1 MRDTETEKRDG
12 RIMNKKIK
20 RLLTDTVVLAMGTF
34 ASKLLVFLMLPLYTE
49 YLTPGMYST
58 ADLIT
63 QAANLIIPFACL
75 GMTDAVFRFV
85 SEKQTDKGAVLSSG
99 LFILLIG
106 VAAFGVL
113 SPVLALFSK
122 FDGYVW
128 LIVVYVIAAD
138 IHSLFAQYIRA
149 QGRTRLFAVQGIVNT
164 AFTIGLNILFLVVF
178 KMNITGYV
186 LSTVVADLLSTV
198 FIIAVSR
205 PLKDIKLSLIRKD
218 LIREMLKYC
227 LPLIPTTIFWW
238 ITNVSDRYIVSE
250 ICGDSVNGLYAAA
263 YKIPTLLTLASA
275 VFNEAWQYFA
285 FSGKRSKG
293 EDRESEKTPE
303 ETAREERE
311 NSYYFERTFAAFSTV
326 MMLACSFLMLLCK
339 PLINIL
345 LADSYRDAWIYVPI
359 LLVAT
364 VFTALVTFLSSTY
377 ALRKKT
383 VMSLVTAAVGAVVNI
398 VFNILLIPVFGANG
412 AAFATLLCY
421 ALVFVIRSVNV
432 RKYVKFRIYK
442 PTFII
447 STAVLA
453 AQCASIVVS
462 GEYNIIF
469 QSLFVCALIAVNI
482 PTIFSTLKAMF
493 LKN

>member
-1 MRDTETEKRDG
+1 
-12 RIMNKKIK
+12 MNKKIK

-49 YLTPGMYST
+49 YLTPSMYST

-75 GMTDAVFRFV
+75 GITDAVFRFV
-85 SEKQTDKGAVLSSG
+85 SEKQTNKGAVLSSG
-99 LFILLIG
+99 LGVLFIG
-106 VAAFGVL
+106 VVAFGVL
-113 SPVLALFSK
+113 SPILALFSK
-122 FDGYVW
+122 FEGYVW

-138 IHSLFAQYIRA
+138 IHSLFAQYVRA
-149 QGRTRLFAVQGIVNT
+149 QGRTKLFAVQGIVNT
-164 AFTIGLNILFLVVF
+164 SFTIGLNILFLVVF

-186 LSTVVADLLSTV
+186 LSTVISDLLSTI
-198 FIIAVSR
+198 FIIVVSR
-205 PLKDIKLSLIRKD
+205 PLKDIKLSSIRKD
-218 LIREMLKYC
+218 LVCEMLKYC

-285 FSGKRSKG
+285 FSGRHSKG
-293 EDRESEKTPE
+293 ATGKSENVVK
-303 ETAREERE
+303 ETAIEEKE
-311 NSYYFERTFAAFSTV
+311 SSYYFEKTFAAFSTV
-326 MMLACSFLMLLCK
+326 MILACSFLMLFCK

-364 VFTALVTFLSSTY
+364 AFTALVTFLSSTY

-383 VMSLVTAAVGAVVNI
+383 VMSLITAAIGAVVNI
-398 VFNILLIPVFGANG
+398 VFNIILIPIFGANG

-421 ALVFVIRSVNV
+421 ALVFVIRSINV
-432 RKYVKFRIYK
+432 KKYVKFRIYK
-442 PTFII
+442 PTFVI
-447 STAVLA
+447 STVVLA

-462 GEYNIIF
+462 EEYNIIV
-469 QSLFVCALIAVNI
+469 QALFVCALVAVNI
-482 PTIFSTLKAMF
+482 PTIVGTLKTMF